1 MMVNRA
7 RGALTSVVV
16 ALTLAGLAGCS
27 DEGGKEQVDP
37 ALERITAGEL
47 CRGNVSDGA
56 VSAVQLITGTKEFSS
71 LDSGDKLESLAQTV
85 VDDYLADGVGGET
98 HRVCGIYL
106 PGSTLA
112 DVGIDV
118 SLEDG
123 DGVGDGKFAGSFKQY
138 DLGREGLASP
148 RKAVLYAECVS
159 EKFEGG
165 PVMLRAALNNRNE
178 PEADAERLRK
188 ANLTLLH
195 SVTLALVEQ
204 LGCEDRAGLPEAA
217 GLM

>member
-1 MMVNRA
+1 MR
-7 RGALTSVVV
+7 
-16 ALTLAGLAGCS
+16 
-27 DEGGKEQVDP
+27 
-37 ALERITAGEL
+37 
-47 CRGNVSDGA
+47 
-56 VSAVQLITGTKEFSS
+56 LITGAEEFSS
-71 LDSGDKLESLAQTV
+71 LDGSDRLESLARAV
-85 VDDYLADGVGGET
+85 VDDYLADGSGGET
-98 HRVCGIYL
+98 HRVCGIHL

-123 DGVGDGKFAGSFKQY
+123 DGVGDSKFAGSFKQY
-138 DLGREGLASP
+138 DLGREGLASS

-159 EKFEGG
+159 AEFEGG
-165 PVMLRAALNNRNE
+165 PVMLRAALSNRNE
-178 PEADAERLRK
+178 PEGDPERLRE

-204 LGCEDRAGLPEAA
+204 LGCEDRAGLPEVA

>member
-1 MMVNRA
+1 MVSRA
-7 RGALTSVVV
+7 RGAFTSVVAVV
-16 ALTLAGLAGCS
+16 ALVGLVGCG
-27 DEGGKEQVDP
+27 DDGGKEQGKS
-37 ALERITAGEL
+37 AQGRIEAREL
-47 CRGNVSDGA
+47 CRGNLSGDA
-56 VSAVQLITGTKEFSS
+56 VDAVQLITGAEEFSS
-71 LDSGDKLESLAQTV
+71 LDSGDKLESLAQAV

-165 PVMLRAALNNRNE
+165 PVMLRAALNNRDE
-178 PEADAERLRK
+178 PDGDAERLRK

-204 LGCEDRAGLPEAA
+204 LGCEDRAGLPETA
-217 GLM
+217 GLA